1 MGDATRRIGMK
12 RLWTMMSLAA
22 LLVVLSGCVIFI
34 GLPPLYNLRVFTDF
48 RYPSTDRSFICDT
61 LITTVTYQFD
71 YSPELISWIS
81 YLYGPEGKDSRYI
94 IDRDIT
100 DPFPEPGVSITV
112 SATTVRVDF
121 EVLPR
126 SAPQAIEPQITPGIP
141 PTLLVVRGRIVG
153 AELRD
158 RETVIPID
166 WNVGD
171 CPAR

>member
-1 MGDATRRIGMK
+1 MK
-12 RLWTMMSLAA
+12 RLWLIMSFAA
-22 LLVVLSGCVIFI
+22 LVVGLSGCVIFI
-34 GLPPLYNLRVFTDF
+34 GAPPPLYNLRVFTNF
-48 RYPSTDRSFICDT
+48 QYPNTERSFICDT
-61 LITTVTYQFD
+61 RTTTVTYEFN
-71 YSPELISWIS
+71 YSSSLISWRS
-81 YLYGPEGKDSRYI
+81 NLFGPEGGDSRYV

-100 DPFPEPGVSITV
+100 DPFPGPGVSITV
-112 SATTVRVDF
+112 TATTVRVAF
-121 EVLPR
+121 EVLPG

-141 PTLLVVRGRIVG
+141 PTVLVVRGRVVG